1 MCCCNV
7 SIRRQ
12 WAWLNAD
19 TGLRASLLDSTT
31 DPTSASATAPNSR
44 VLLATGRNAGRHPIT
59 ARDPAKPEH
68 AGIRNCQVCH
78 ARLN

>member
-1 MCCCNV
+1 MYCCNA
-7 SIRRQ
+7 ILRRQ
-12 WAWLNAD
+12 WAWLNAG

-31 DPTSASATAPNSR
+31 DPSSASAATPNSR
-44 VLLATGRNAGRHPIT
+44 VLLATGRNASRHTIP

-78 ARLN
+78 VRLT